1 MQTSNKF
8 KTLITILSV
17 ALPVVVV
24 ILFQVKVEGYDLRFL
39 PRIYAGI
46 NALTAILLITAV
58 VQIKKGNKEIHRKLM
73 MVNLILS
80 ALFLLMYVAYH
91 ITSDP
96 AVYGGGYRGLYL
108 FILISHIALS
118 VAVTPL
124 ILFTLSRALAG
135 EFDRHRALARI
146 TFPVWLYVAVTGVIV
161 YFMISPYYQQ

>member
-1 MQTSNKF
+1 MENSNKY

-46 NALTAILLITAV
+46 NALTAVLLIAAV
-58 VQIKKGNKEIHRKLM
+58 VQIKKGNKEVHRKLM
-73 MVNLILS
+73 IVNLVLS

-96 AVYGGGYRGLYL
+96 AQYGGAYRGVYL

-118 VAVTPL
+118 VVVTPL

-161 YFMISPYYQQ
+161 YLMISPYYQQ

>member
-1 MQTSNKF
+1 MENSNKY

-46 NALTAILLITAV
+46 NALTAVLLIAAV
-58 VQIKKGNKEIHRKLM
+58 VQIKKGNKEAHRKLM
-73 MVNLILS
+73 IVNLVLS

-96 AVYGGGYRGLYL
+96 AQYGGAYRGVYL

-118 VAVTPL
+118 VVVTPL

-161 YFMISPYYQQ
+161 YLMISPYYQQ

>member
-1 MQTSNKF
+1 MQPGKNY

-24 ILFQVKVEGYDLRFL
+24 VLFQVKVEGYDLRFL

-46 NALTAILLITAV
+46 NALTAVLLIAAV
-58 VQIKKGNKEIHRKLM
+58 VQIKKGNKEAHRKLM
-73 MVNLILS
+73 MVNLGLS
-80 ALFLLMYVAYH
+80 AVFLLMYVAYH

-96 AVYGGGYRGLYL
+96 AVYGGDLRGLYL
-108 FILISHIALS
+108 FILISHITLS
-118 VAVTPL
+118 VVVTPL

-135 EFDRHRALARI
+135 EFHRHRSLARI